1 MRSTGVRFID
11 RVRMRWQSLIHRG
24 RLDQELSE
32 ELSFHLA
39 NLVESY
45 RQQGF
50 TQAEAT
56 RRARLE
62 MGGRTQ
68 ISEEARDQRGWRRLD
83 QLRADTR
90 LAFRTFRKYPGF
102 TLTAVATIALG
113 MGANTALF
121 TVMHGLLLRP
131 LPIADPGSMRN
142 VYLEVRDSR
151 SRSGYG
157 SPAFVSFAEFQAIK
171 AGAQSAQIAGI
182 APIDLSWRGTA
193 NRSVRAQLVSA
204 NLLPLIGARPVLG
217 RFFAADETATPGSA
231 PVVVL
236 SHGFWRRDL
245 GGDSAIVGKSLILN
259 RTSFTV
265 IGVADEAT
273 RGPLLQTAHLWIPL
287 TMQRITRP
295 GESLV
300 DEPTAAWIQVFARG
314 HPGTTDAALLAEMQV
329 LGPRAVATH
338 DTAGRTTA
346 SVVAASF
353 LNTPKVRREGTP
365 VIALVWIAVSLI
377 LVVACANVA
386 NMLLARGLSRRR
398 EIAVRLAIGA
408 GRGRV
413 LAQLLTES
421 AWLGVLGGALG
432 LGLAVALARLV
443 PAVLP
448 DGGDLQL
455 ALSPD
460 RSVLAFTGIVSI
472 LSGLAFGLLPAL
484 QTVRPDLAAS
494 LKTEGLLEVG
504 RPRLRLQEGLVGLQ
518 VAGCVV
524 LLAVAGLLVRSVG
537 RALTMDVGKP
547 LHHLVIT
554 GFDLRQQQYTAA
566 QAERFFQRLGEGLDG
581 VSSVV
586 RSGPSLLDPE
596 LSNANSM
603 ITLGDSAAADG
614 QRVQVAFDEVGA
626 GYFQAAG
633 LPLLAGRTFTEQ
645 EVRAR
650 LPVAVID
657 QRFAD
662 RHFGGRAVGQRLW
675 LRNDGGPRG
684 GSQLEG
690 RRPHE
695 IVGVVGSTQ
704 PIGIGNP
711 ALPTYFVPMA
721 GLRYLEAKLWVRY
734 RGDPGP
740 TIAAIRQAA
749 EALDREVQVRTQTIE
764 ENVQLALLP
773 MKILSGSLTALGGLA
788 LALASIG
795 LFGVIGFS
803 VGRRSREIAIRMA
816 VGATPREVIGLVFR
830 QGLGPVV
837 GGLVAGLA
845 VAAVGGQLIRAVL
858 IGVSPF
864 DPVAVGGVIVLVGA
878 AAIVAFV
885 VPARRAAA
893 VRPSQ
898 LLRVD

>member
-1 MRSTGVRFID
+1 MPSTGVRFID
-11 RVRMRWQSLIHRG
+11 RLRMRWQSLIHRG

-45 RQQGF
+45 RRQGF

-62 MGGRTQ
+62 MGGPTQ
-68 ISEEARDQRGWRRLD
+68 ISEEARDQRGWQRLD

-142 VYLEVRDSR
+142 VYLEVDGSR

-157 SPAFVSFAEFQAIK
+157 SSAFVSFVEFQAIQ
-171 AGAQSAQIAGI
+171 AGAQSAEIAGI
-182 APIDLSWRGTA
+182 APIDLSWRGTS
-193 NRSVRAQLVSA
+193 NRAIRAQLVSA
-204 NLLPLIGARPVLG
+204 NLLALIGARPVLG
-217 RFFAADETATPGSA
+217 RFFAPEEVTTAGSA

-245 GGDSAIVGKSLILN
+245 GSDPGIVGKSLTLN
-259 RTSFTV
+259 RTPFTV

-300 DEPTAAWIQVFARG
+300 DDPTAGWIQIFARPR
-314 HPGTTDAALLAEMQV
+314 PGTTDDAVLAEMRV

-338 DTAGRTTA
+338 DTAGRTVAT
-346 SVVAASF
+346 VVPASF
-353 LNTPKVRREGTP
+353 LNTPKLRREGTP
-365 VIALVWIAVSLI
+365 VIALVWVAVSLI

-432 LGLAVALARLV
+432 LGLAAVLGRLV

-448 DGGDLQL
+448 GGADVQL

-460 RSVLAFTGIVSI
+460 RAVLAFTGIVSI

-494 LKTEGLLEVG
+494 LKTEGLLAVG
-504 RPRLRLQEGLVGLQ
+504 RPRLRLQEALVGLQ

-524 LLAVAGLLVRSVG
+524 LLVVAGLLVRSFG
-537 RALTMDVGKP
+537 RALTMDLGKP

-554 GFDLRQQQYTAA
+554 GFDLRQQQYTAE
-566 QAERFFQRLGEGLDG
+566 QAEMFFRRLEERIAGS
-581 VSSVV
+581 SSVV
-586 RSGPSLLDPE
+586 RSGTSILDPE
-596 LSNANSM
+596 LSSANN
-603 ITLGDSAAADG
+603 IIRLGDSAAADG
-614 QRVQVAFDEVGA
+614 ERVAVAFDEVGT
-626 GYFQAAG
+626 GYFEAAG

-645 EVRAR
+645 EVRAGF
-650 LPVAVID
+650 PVAVID
-657 QRFAD
+657 QRLAD

-675 LRNDGGPRG
+675 LDDRQGKR
-684 GSQLEG
+684 L
-690 RRPHE
+690 HE

-704 PIGIGNP
+704 PIGIGNR
-711 ALPTYFVPMA
+711 ALPSYFVPIT

-734 RGDPGP
+734 RGEPGP
-740 TIAAIRQAA
+740 TVAAIRRAA
-749 EALDREVQVRTQTIE
+749 ETLDREVQVRTRTIE
-764 ENVQLALLP
+764 ENIQEALLP
-773 MKILSGSLTALGGLA
+773 MKILSGSLAALGGLA

-816 VGATPREVIGLVFR
+816 VGATPREVITLVFR
-830 QGLGPVV
+830 QGLPPVM
-837 GGLVAGLA
+837 GGLVAG
-845 VAAVGGQLIRAVL
+845 VGMAAVGGQLIRAVL

-864 DPVAVGGVIVLVGA
+864 DPVAVGAVILLVGA
-878 AAIVAFV
+878 AAVLAFV